1 MQSLSSVANVSN
13 LTTCISLNNQ
23 PWVTK
28 PALID
33 LNLGEYNQGVGY
45 YPFVVNLDRSNW
57 STNTLDDQSSRI
69 CIPNRTE
76 NVLLSF
82 SIW

>member
-1 MQSLSSVANVSN
+1 MQSLSSMANVSN
-13 LTTCISLNNQ
+13 LTACISLNNQ

-28 PALID
+28 PTLID
-33 LNLGEYNQGVGY
+33 SNLGEYNQGVSY

-82 SIW
+82 LIW

>member
-1 MQSLSSVANVSN
+1 MQSLSSMANVSN

-45 YPFVVNLDRSNW
+45 YPFVVNLDRSN
-57 STNTLDDQSSRI
+57 
-69 CIPNRTE
+69 
-76 NVLLSF
+76 
-82 SIW
+82 